1 MKKPTFSEKL
11 RYRFDNTLSR
21 GTLALIAWLAVVT
34 AALIA
39 VAVLVD
45 LVIGGVSNQQ
55 GLGPVQVIWSFVFQA
70 LVPNPPG
77 SLDSPWQFLTVML
90 ALTIGSLL
98 LVSILIGILTTGIQA
113 RLEQLRK
120 GRAKVIETG
129 HTVILGWSEQ
139 IFSIISELVIA
150 NENQRHSCIVILGDK
165 DKVEM
170 EDEIRQKV
178 GHTGR
183 TRVVCRSG
191 NAIELADL
199 DIVSPQTAR
208 SIVLVSPEV
217 DRPDAQV
224 IKTLVALINA
234 PDRRP
239 EPYHIVAAI
248 RNPKNMDVARL
259 VGKEEV
265 KLVLGGDLIAHI
277 IAQTCRQSGLS
288 TVYTDLLDFSGS
300 EFYFQNELALVGKT
314 FGEAQFAY
322 DDSAVVGIYP
332 KDGAPQLNP
341 PSDTRIR
348 EGDRIV
354 VIAEDDDSTHFSR
367 LADLEINEGA
377 IQTYRHAAA
386 TPERTLILGW
396 NWRASIVVTQ
406 LDAYVPPGSL
416 VTVVADDPRAGREL
430 AICCPQFRNLTW
442 HFQEGDTSDRHTLNG
457 LEIETY
463 DHVIILCYADTL
475 DTQAADARTLI
486 TLLHLRDIAERAGHR
501 FSITTE
507 MLDIR
512 NRNLAEVTRADDF
525 IVSDRLVSLLLA
537 QLSEN
542 PILYDLFIDL
552 FDSEGSEVY
561 LKPAGEYVTPGVA
574 VNFYTVAEAARRR
587 GESAFGYRLAIHSKD
602 KAHNY
607 GVAVNPKKSEMITF
621 SEGDRIIVLAG
632 S

>member
-1 MKKPTFSEKL
+1 M
-11 RYRFDNTLSR
+11 
-21 GTLALIAWLAVVT
+21 I
-34 AALIA
+34 
-39 VAVLVD
+39 
-45 LVIGGVSNQQ
+45 
-55 GLGPVQVIWSFVFQA
+55 
-70 LVPNPPG
+70 
-77 SLDSPWQFLTVML
+77 
-90 ALTIGSLL
+90 
-98 LVSILIGILTTGIQA
+98 
-113 RLEQLRK
+113 
-120 GRAKVIETG
+120 
-129 HTVILGWSEQ
+129 ILGWSEQ

-150 NENQRHSCIVILGDK
+150 NRNQRKSCIVILGDK

-208 SIVLVSPEV
+208 SIILVSPEV

-224 IKTLVALINA
+224 IKTMLALVNA

-239 EPYHIVAAI
+239 EPYHVVAAI
-248 RNPKNMDVARL
+248 RNPKNMDVARQ

-300 EFYFQNELALVGKT
+300 EFYFRSEPALVGKT

-322 DDSAVVGIYP
+322 EDSAVVGIYP
-332 KDGAPQLNP
+332 KDGTPQLNP
-341 PSDTRIR
+341 PMATRLC

-354 VIAEDDDSTHFSR
+354 VIAEDDDTTHLSG
-367 LADLEINEGA
+367 LTDPEIDENA
-377 IQTYRHAAA
+377 IQINPFLAPA
-386 TPERTLILGW
+386 PERTLILGW
-396 NWRASIVVTQ
+396 NWRAPIVVSQ
-406 LDAYVPPGSL
+406 LNAYVAPGSL

-430 AICCPQFRNLTW
+430 AGCCPQFPNLTSD
-442 HFQEGDTSDRHTLNG
+442 FREGDSSDRDTLNELG
-457 LEIETY
+457 VETY
-463 DHVIILCYADTL
+463 NHVIILCYADTL
-475 DTQAADARTLI
+475 DIQAADARTLI
-486 TLLHLRDIAERAGHR
+486 TLLHLRDIAERVGHR

-525 IVSDRLVSLLLA
+525 IVSDKLVSLLLA

-542 PILYDLFIDL
+542 PILYGLFNDLFNPDRFGGLPETCRGIRDA
-552 FDSEGSEVY
+552 GC
-561 LKPAGEYVTPGVA
+561 AGEFLYRGRGRAPS
-574 VNFYTVAEAARRR
+574 RRVCI
-587 GESAFGYRLAIHSKD
+587 RLPTGRA
-602 KAHNY
+602 
-607 GVAVNPKKSEMITF
+607 
-621 SEGDRIIVLAG
+621 
-632 S
+632 

>member
-1 MKKPTFSEKL
+1 MKKPSVSEKL

-21 GTLALIAWLAVVT
+21 GPLALIAWLALVT
-34 AALIA
+34 AVLIA

-45 LVIGGVSNQQ
+45 LLIGGVSKQQ
-55 GLGPVQVIWSFVFQA
+55 DLGPVQVIWSFVFQA

-150 NENQRHSCIVILGDK
+150 NENQRQSCIVILGDK

-170 EDEIRQKV
+170 EDDIRQKLE
-178 GHTGR
+178 HTGR

-208 SIVLVSPEV
+208 SIVLVSPDV

-224 IKTLVALINA
+224 IKTMLALVNA

-300 EFYFQNELALVGKT
+300 EFYFQNEPALVGKT
-314 FGEAQFAY
+314 LAEAQFAY
-322 DDSAVVGIYP
+322 DDSAVVGICP
-332 KDGAPQLNP
+332 KDGAPRLNP
-341 PSDTRIR
+341 PMDTRIQ
-348 EGDRIV
+348 EGDRVV
-354 VIAEDDDSTHFSR
+354 VIAEDDDSTYLSGFTS
-367 LADLEINEGA
+367 LKINEGA
-377 IQTYRHAAA
+377 IQTHQHAAV

-416 VTVVADDPRAGREL
+416 VTVVADDSRAGREL
-430 AICCPQFRNLTW
+430 ASCCPQFRNLTCD
-442 HFQEGDTSDRHTLNG
+442 FREGDTSDRHTLNG

-475 DTQAADARTLI
+475 DIQAADARTLI

-542 PILYDLFIDL
+542 PILYDLFTDL
-552 FDSEGSEVY
+552 FDPEGSEVY
-561 LKPAGEYVTPGVA
+561 LKPAGDYVTPGVA

-602 KAHNY
+602 KANNY
-607 GVAVNPKKSEMITF
+607 GVVVNPKKSEMVTF
-621 SEGDRIIVLAG
+621 SEGDRIIVLAE

>member
-1 MKKPTFSEKL
+1 MKKPTLSEKL

-39 VAVLVD
+39 VAILID
-45 LVIGGVSNQQ
+45 LLIGGVSQQQ
-55 GLGPVQVIWSFVFQA
+55 GLGPVQVLWSFVFQA

-77 SLDSPWQFLTVML
+77 SLDSPWQFLAVML

-150 NENQRHSCIVILGDK
+150 NENQRQSCIVILGDK

-170 EDEIRQKV
+170 EDEIHQKV
-178 GHTGR
+178 EHTGR

-191 NAIELADL
+191 NGIELADL
-199 DIVSPQTAR
+199 DIVSPQTAK
-208 SIVLVSPEV
+208 SIVLVSPDV

-224 IKTLVALINA
+224 IKTMLALVNA

-300 EFYFQNELALVGKT
+300 EFYFRSEPALVGKT
-314 FGEAQFAY
+314 FAEAQFAY
-322 DDSAVVGIYP
+322 EDFAVVGIYP
-332 KDGAPQLNP
+332 KDDAPQLNP
-341 PSDTRIR
+341 PMATRIR
-348 EGDRIV
+348 EGDQIV

-367 LADLEINEGA
+367 LTDLKINEGA
-377 IQTYRHAAA
+377 IQTYQHAAA

-430 AICCPQFRNLTW
+430 ASCCPQFRNLTCD
-442 HFQEGDTSDRHTLNG
+442 FREGDTSDRHTLNG

-475 DTQAADARTLI
+475 DIQTADARTLI
-486 TLLHLRDIAERAGHR
+486 TLLHLRDIAERAGHH

-542 PILYDLFIDL
+542 PILYDLFTDL
-552 FDSEGSEVY
+552 FDPEGSEVY
-561 LKPAGEYVTPGVA
+561 LKPAGEYVTPGAA
-574 VNFYTVAEAARRR
+574 VNFYTVVEAARRR
-587 GESAFGYRLAIHSKD
+587 GESAFGYRLAAHSRD
-602 KAHNY
+602 KARNY
-607 GVAVNPKKSEMITF
+607 GVVVNPKKSEMVTF
-621 SEGDRIIVLAG
+621 SEGDRIIVLAE

>member
-1 MKKPTFSEKL
+1 MKKPSLSEKL

-21 GTLALIAWLAVVT
+21 GPLALIAWLALVT
-34 AALIA
+34 AVLIA

-45 LVIGGVSNQQ
+45 LLIGGVSKQQ
-55 GLGPVQVIWSFVFQA
+55 DLGPVQVIWSFVFQA

-150 NENQRHSCIVILGDK
+150 NENQRQSCIVILGDK

-170 EDEIRQKV
+170 EEEIRQKV

-208 SIVLVSPEV
+208 SIVLVSPDV

-224 IKTLVALINA
+224 IKTMLALVNA

-248 RNPKNMDVARL
+248 RNPKNLDVARL

-300 EFYFQNELALVGKT
+300 EFYFQSEPALVGKT
-314 FGEAQFAY
+314 FAEAQFAY
-322 DDSAVVGIYP
+322 EDSAVVGIYP

-341 PSDTRIR
+341 PMDTRIR
-348 EGDRIV
+348 EGDQIA
-354 VIAEDDDSTHFSR
+354 VIAGDDDSTHLSG
-367 LADLEINEGA
+367 LTDLKINDSA
-377 IQTYRHAAA
+377 IQIHPPAVPV
-386 TPERTLILGW
+386 PERALILGW
-396 NWRASIVVTQ
+396 NWRAPIVVTQ

-416 VTVVADDPRAGREL
+416 VTVVADDPRAGLEL
-430 AICCPQFRNLTW
+430 ASCCSQFRNLTYE
-442 HFQEGDTSDRHTLNG
+442 FREGDTSDRHTLNG

-463 DHVIILCYADTL
+463 DHVIILCYADTM
-475 DTQAADARTLI
+475 DIQAADARTLI

-542 PILYDLFIDL
+542 PILYDLFNDL
-552 FDSEGSEVY
+552 FDPEGSEVY

-587 GESAFGYRLAIHSKD
+587 GESAFGYRLAAQSKD
-602 KAHNY
+602 KARNY
-607 GVAVNPKKSEMITF
+607 GVVVNPKKSEMVTF
-621 SEGDRIIVLAG
+621 SEGDRIIVLAE

>member
-1 MKKPTFSEKL
+1 MKKSTLSEKL

-39 VAVLVD
+39 VAILID
-45 LVIGGVSNQQ
+45 LLIGGVSQQQ

-90 ALTIGSLL
+90 ALTVGSLL
-98 LVSILIGILTTGIQA
+98 LVSILIGILTTGIQT

-139 IFSIISELVIA
+139 IFSIITELVIA
-150 NENQRHSCIVILGDK
+150 NGNQRESCIVILGDK

-178 GHTGR
+178 GSTGR

-191 NAIELADL
+191 NGIELADL
-199 DIVSPQTAR
+199 DIVSPQTAK
-208 SIVLVSPEV
+208 SIVLVSPNA

-224 IKTLVALINA
+224 IKTMLALVNA

-248 RNPKNMDVARL
+248 RNPRNLDVARL

-300 EFYFQNELALVGKT
+300 EFYFRNEPTLVGKT
-314 FGEAQFAY
+314 FAQAQFAY
-322 DDSAVVGIYP
+322 EDSAVVGIYP

-341 PSDTRIR
+341 PMDTRIR
-348 EGDRIV
+348 EGDQIV
-354 VIAEDDDSTHFSR
+354 VIAEDDDATYLSGLS
-367 LADLEINEGA
+367 DLKINHGA
-377 IQTYRHAAA
+377 IQIHQHAAA

-416 VTVVADDPRAGREL
+416 ATVVADDPRAGPEL
-430 AICCPQFRNLTW
+430 ASCCSQFRNLTYD
-442 HFQEGDTSDRHTLNG
+442 FREGDSSDRHTLNG

-463 DHVIILCYADTL
+463 DHVIILCYADTM
-475 DTQAADARTLI
+475 DIQAADARTLI

-542 PILYDLFIDL
+542 PIVYDLFTDL
-552 FDSEGSEVY
+552 FDPEGSEVY
-561 LKPAGEYVTPGVA
+561 LKPAGEYVTPGVP
-574 VNFYTVAEAARRR
+574 VNFYTVVEAARRR
-587 GESAFGYRLAIHSKD
+587 GESAFGYRLANRSKE

-621 SEGDRIIVLAG
+621 SEGDRIIVLAE

>member
-1 MKKPTFSEKL
+1 MKKPTFGEKL

-21 GTLALIAWLAVVT
+21 GTLALIAWLAAVT
-34 AALIA
+34 TVLIV
-39 VAVLVD
+39 VAVLID
-45 LVIGGVSNQQ
+45 LLIGGVSQQQ
-55 GLGPVQVIWSFVFQA
+55 GLGPAQVIWSFVFQA

-98 LVSILIGILTTGIQA
+98 LVSILIGILTTGIQT
-113 RLEQLRK
+113 RLEHLRK

-150 NENQRHSCIVILGDK
+150 NENQRQSCIVILGDK

-170 EDEIRQKV
+170 EDEIHQKV
-178 GHTGR
+178 GPTGR

-191 NAIELADL
+191 NSIELADL
-199 DIVSPQTAR
+199 DIVSPQTAK
-208 SIVLVSPEV
+208 SIILVSPDV

-224 IKTLVALINA
+224 IKTMLALVNA

-248 RNPKNMDVARL
+248 RSPKNIDVARL

-300 EFYFQNELALVGKT
+300 EFYFLSEPTLVGKT

-322 DDSAVVGIYP
+322 EDSAVAGICP
-332 KDGAPQLNP
+332 KDGAPRLNP
-341 PSDTRIR
+341 PMDTRIR
-348 EGDRIV
+348 EGDQII
-354 VIAEDDDSTHFSR
+354 VIAEDDDSSHLSGLT
-367 LADLEINEGA
+367 DLKIDDSA
-377 IQTYRHAAA
+377 IHIHPVA
-386 TPERTLILGW
+386 TPAPERTLILGW
-396 NWRASIVVTQ
+396 NWRASIVVSQ

-430 AICCPQFRNLTW
+430 DSCCPQFRNLTCD
-442 HFQEGDTSDRHTLNG
+442 FREGDTSDRHTLSSLG
-457 LEIETY
+457 IETY

-525 IVSDRLVSLLLA
+525 IVSDKLVSLLLA

-542 PILYDLFIDL
+542 PILYDLFNDL
-552 FDSEGSEVY
+552 FDPEGSEVY
-561 LKPAGEYVTPGVA
+561 LKPAREYVTPDVP

-587 GESAFGYRLAIHSKD
+587 GESAFGYRLAVRSRD
-602 KAHNY
+602 KAHDY
-607 GVAVNPKKSEMITF
+607 GVVVNPKKSETITF
-621 SEGDRIIVLAG
+621 SEGDRIIVLAE